1 MAGPADRPPAGP
13 RTAPGLQYGLSAT
26 VLFLA
31 LFGSH
36 LATPLY
42 PIWKGELGLSNTDIV
57 IIFAG
62 YPVGVTLGL
71 LHGGRLGDQLG
82 RKPLTRV
89 GLLVIIVASLCYTGA
104 GSMTLLL
111 VARLANGYGIGLLSG
126 PAVAAIVEL
135 HPRHDRGAASRLGA
149 IATLCAP
156 AAGLFTASIIA
167 YAVSPERATALPY
180 HIFTALLLTGLL
192 ATLFYA
198 ETILPQAKRSL
209 SDTSW
214 QPQCLRVPPEIAGTF
229 IYTACVATM
238 AWANTGLWLSLGPS
252 IIVGLMEDAHPLSG
266 GLSVVVFLS
275 MAGLVQ
281 LVGRRLG
288 YVLAIEI
295 ALWLVAVSLCTVLL
309 SLHLGRVAGVALG
322 MVLGGMSQGLAWM
335 GAVELVNRIAPDLVR
350 ASVLSVLYIYC
361 YFGSIV
367 PVFLTGYLAD
377 RAGLGT
383 AFLGISLLSM
393 CLAAILLVVTARIR
407 ASLPP
412 PGRDLPLVPDP
423 VDKPRPASR
432 AE

>member
-1 MAGPADRPPAGP
+1 MTGPAARPAAGPH
-13 RTAPGLQYGLSAT
+13 TAPGLQYGLSAI

-42 PIWKGELGLSNTDIV
+42 PIWQGEMGLSNTDIV

-71 LHGGRLGDQLG
+71 MHGGRLGDQLG
-82 RKPLTRV
+82 RKPLTRA
-89 GLLVIIVASLCYTGA
+89 GLLTIILASLCYLEA
-104 GSMTLLL
+104 DSMTLLL
-111 VARLANGYGIGLLSG
+111 IARLANGYGIGLLSG

-135 HPRHDRGAASRLGA
+135 HPGRDRGAASRLGA
-149 IATLCAP
+149 MATLSAP

-167 YAVSPERATALPY
+167 YATSPERATALPY

-198 ETILPQAKRSL
+198 ETILPQAKRTL
-209 SDTSW
+209 RGTSW
-214 QPQCLRVPPEIAGTF
+214 RPQRLRVPPEIAGTF
-229 IYTACVATM
+229 NYAACVATT

-266 GLSVVVFLS
+266 GLSVVVFLL

-281 LVGRRLG
+281 LIGQRLS
-288 YVLAIEI
+288 YVSAIVI

-309 SLHLGRVAGVALG
+309 SLHLGSVAGVAIG
-322 MVLGGMSQGLAWM
+322 MVLGGMCQGLAWM

-350 ASVLSVLYIYC
+350 ASVLSVLYIFC

-367 PVFLTGYLAD
+367 PVFLTGYVAD
-377 RAGLGT
+377 RTGLGT
-383 AFLGISLLSM
+383 AFLGISVISM
-393 CLAAILLVVTARIR
+393 SVAIILLVVTARIR
-407 ASLPP
+407 AKLPP
-412 PGRDLPLVPDP
+412 SGCDLPLVPEP
-423 VDKPRPASR
+423 VDKPRPAPW